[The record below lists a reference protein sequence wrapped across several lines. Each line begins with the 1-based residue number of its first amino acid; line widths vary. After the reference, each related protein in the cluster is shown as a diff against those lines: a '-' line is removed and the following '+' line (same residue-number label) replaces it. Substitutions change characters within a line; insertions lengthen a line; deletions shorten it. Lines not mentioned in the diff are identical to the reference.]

1 MHTLAGPRL
10 TEKSLYATFALPW
23 RRPKIPNKVEVMIA
37 VILTGGKQYK
47 VKEGEVLD
55 IEKIGVETG
64 RPFEFSKVLLIADGT
79 KVMIGTPFISN
90 AGVRAEV
97 LEHRKGDKVLIFK
110 KKRRKQYRR
119 FKGHRQELVRVR
131 ITDII
136 PDLTQAP
143 VKKAA
148 PAIEKAAVQPPVR
161 PEAAAPAKP
170 ASKPAVKPAAKP
182 AEKPKIAEKPAAPAK
197 GKKPVPA
204 KSEAKPAK
212 AAKAEKSRSKA
223 AAKKAEPTKV
233 TPKAKKTK

>member
-1 MHTLAGPRL
+1 
-10 TEKSLYATFALPW
+10 
-23 RRPKIPNKVEVMIA
+23 MIA

-47 VKEGEVLD
+47 VKEGDVLD
-55 IEKIGVETG
+55 IEKIAVETG
-64 RPFEFSKVLLIADGT
+64 RAFEFSKVLLIADGS

-136 PDLTQAP
+136 PDLAQAP
-143 VKKAA
+143 AKKAA
-148 PAIEKAAVQPPVR
+148 PPVEKPVVKPTAP
-161 PEAAAPAKP
+161 PEAAAPA
-170 ASKPAVKPAAKP
+170 KPAAKP
-182 AEKPKIAEKPAAPAK
+182 AEKPKVAEKHAPAK
-197 GKKPVPA
+197 GKKPAPA
-204 KSEAKPAK
+204 KPAAKPAK
-212 AAKAEKSRSKA
+212 EVKAEKPKPKA
-223 AAKKAEPTKV
+223 AAKKPEPTKV

>member
-1 MHTLAGPRL
+1 
-10 TEKSLYATFALPW
+10 
-23 RRPKIPNKVEVMIA
+23 MIA

-47 VKEGEVLD
+47 VKEGDVLD
-55 IEKIGVETG
+55 IEKIEVETG
-64 RPFEFSKVLLIADGT
+64 RPFEFSKVLLIADGS

-136 PDLTQAP
+136 PDLAQAP
-143 VKKAA
+143 AKKAA
-148 PAIEKAAVQPPVR
+148 PPLEKPVVKLTAP
-161 PEAAAPAKP
+161 PEAAARAAKL
-170 ASKPAVKPAAKP
+170 AAKP
-182 AEKPKIAEKPAAPAK
+182 AEKPKVAEKHAPAK
-197 GKKPVPA
+197 EKKPAP
-204 KSEAKPAK
+204 AKPAK
-212 AAKAEKSRSKA
+212 EVKAEKPKPKA
-223 AAKKAEPTKV
+223 AAKKPEPTKV